1 MTVNKP
7 ASRILMTTDAVG
19 GVWQYS
25 LELAAGL
32 CRAGSQIWLA
42 AMGPAPSEQQARSA
56 WQIAGL
62 TLFHR
67 NFKLEWMDDPESDLA
82 RAGDW
87 LLALARQLQPT
98 LIHLNGYTHADL
110 PFGRPVVMVAH
121 SCVLSWWRAV
131 HGCDAPSAWGR
142 YRTRVERGLDAA
154 DIVVAPT
161 TAFLHTLRSIYEF
174 DTPSR
179 VIWNGRTS
187 SPSVAA
193 DREKAVMTAGR
204 LWDAGKNIAAL
215 AKVASSLPCPVWVA
229 GEEARDQFGDNVVRL
244 GRLSD
249 HAMRQH
255 LARALIFALPAR
267 YEPFGLTA
275 LEAAQAGC
283 ALVLGDIP
291 TQRELWDGAALF
303 VPPEDAD
310 SLERQLRRLL
320 DEPPLAI
327 ALSALARQRARRFP
341 AETMVERYLRAY
353 ELVTED
359 LRGSKPAHA
368 GSTPPASLHSY

>member
-1 MTVNKP
+1 MTVSTP

-25 LELAAGL
+25 LELASGL
-32 CRAGSQIWLA
+32 CRSGSQVWLA

-62 TLFHR
+62 TLLHR
-67 NFKLEWMDDPESDLA
+67 NYKLEWMDDPEADLA
-82 RAGDW
+82 HAGDW
-87 LLALARQLQPT
+87 LLSLARQLQPT
-98 LIHLNGYTHADL
+98 LIHLNGYAHAEL
-110 PFGRPVVMVAH
+110 PWHQPVVVVAH

-131 HGCDAPSAWGR
+131 HGCDAPSSWDR

-154 DIVVAPT
+154 DLVVAPT
-161 TAFLHTLRSIYEF
+161 AAFLHALRSIYEF
-174 DTPSR
+174 DTPSC
-179 VIWNGRTS
+179 VIWNGRT
-187 SPSVAA
+187 PAPNAAA

-229 GEEARDQFGDNVVRL
+229 GEEAGDQFGDSVVRL

-255 LARALIFALPAR
+255 LARVLIFALPAR

-303 VPPEDAD
+303 VPPDDAD

-320 DEPPLAI
+320 DEPSLAV
-327 ALSALARQRARRFP
+327 ALSGLARQRARRFS
-341 AETMVERYLRAY
+341 AEKMVERYLRAY

-359 LRGSKPAHA
+359 LRSSTPAHA
-368 GSTPPASLHSY
+368 GSTRPASLHSH